1 MTSMHS
7 SMVLGRLRGYESR
20 LISAS
25 RVLSRGILIGT
36 SLIASAFR
44 HEDAFYR
51 HLNLCTFA
59 ISALVYNALNWEAV
73 VRYLFLALVT
83 VALPILLM
91 LPHSDITVLF
101 LLDRS
106 PILIMLISVFIEE
119 YSSRF
124 TPNIPYQRRA
134 LATELGLT
142 DTDFD
147 GVGHWFSSM
156 PNNRDEFL
164 AHMNGGEREPYR
176 VPSQVSSDISLPNSP
191 GTLPSSCDSII
202 RSFWPEKSGRPG

>member
-1 MTSMHS
+1 
-7 SMVLGRLRGYESR
+7 
-20 LISAS
+20 
-25 RVLSRGILIGT
+25 
-36 SLIASAFR
+36 
-44 HEDAFYR
+44 
-51 HLNLCTFA
+51 
-59 ISALVYNALNWEAV
+59 
-73 VRYLFLALVT
+73 
-83 VALPILLM
+83 M

-119 YSSRF
+119 YSRLVNYPRSRTDLKEKRCTKYLSRF